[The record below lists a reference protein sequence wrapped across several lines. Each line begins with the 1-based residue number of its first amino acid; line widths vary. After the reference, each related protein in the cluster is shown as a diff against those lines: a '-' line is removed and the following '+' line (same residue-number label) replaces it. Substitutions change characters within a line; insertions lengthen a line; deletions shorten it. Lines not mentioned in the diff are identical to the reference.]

1 MLRYLR
7 LGIALILVT
16 ACSSDPFSP
25 AEARALAAA
34 EERWQAAGP
43 SSYAFEYL
51 VSCFCESYG
60 WLRIAVQDGTVATVV
75 SADSAHVA
83 VEPDGW
89 PTVEDLFERIRQLA
103 EGGSSHGRDL
113 EVEFDAALGYPTS
126 IGLSYDSSVQDA
138 GVVYSVRNFIVTP

>member
-7 LGIALILVT
+7 LGIASIIVT

-25 AEARALAAA
+25 VEERALAAA

-43 SSYAFEYL
+43 GSYTFEYL
-51 VSCFCESYG
+51 VSCFCEPFG
-60 WLRIAVQDGTVATVV
+60 WLRIAVLDGSVATVV
-75 SADSAHVA
+75 YADSTHVA

-103 EGGSSHGRDL
+103 EGDSSHGRDL

-126 IGLSYDSSVQDA
+126 IHLSYDSSVQDA
-138 GVVYSVRNFIVTP
+138 GVIYSVRNFIVTP